1 MDELLAKLTFDAQ
14 GLLPAVIQDDANG
27 DVLMVATMNREALEK
42 TLASGLT
49 HFYSRSRRR
58 VWQKGET
65 SGHIQRVRSLH
76 LDCDAD
82 ALLIR
87 VEQVVAACH
96 TGNRSCFFT
105 RLEPGGALA
114 EEGQP
119 RFDPAVT
126 YGSLPAVLQRVFS
139 TVRERKAAAP
149 PGSYVGGLFAAGR
162 ERILKKIGE
171 EATEL
176 LLAAQG
182 GEREAI
188 RYEVADLWFHTL
200 VLLAECDLTLEEL
213 AAELALREG
222 KRKPD
227 YGPPEGR

>member
-1 MDELLAKLTFDAQ
+1 MDELLATLTFDAQ
-14 GLLPAVIQDDANG
+14 GLIPAVIQDDANG

-42 TLASGLT
+42 TLRSGLT

-58 VWQKGET
+58 IWQKGET
-65 SGHIQRVRSLH
+65 SGHIQRVRSVH
-76 LDCDAD
+76 VDCDAD
-82 ALLIR
+82 ALLVR

-105 RLEPGGALA
+105 RLQPDGTTA
-114 EEGQP
+114 EEGQV
-119 RFDPAVT
+119 RFDPAVV
-126 YGSLPAVLQRVFS
+126 YGGLPAVLQRVFA

-149 PGSYVGGLFAAGR
+149 PGSYVGDLFAAGR

-171 EATEL
+171 ETTEL

-200 VLLAECDLTLEEL
+200 VLLAECDLTLEEV
-213 AAELALREG
+213 AGELARREG
-222 KRKPD
+222 KRKPE
-227 YGPPEGR
+227 YGQPEGG

>member
-1 MDELLAKLTFDAQ
+1 MDELLAKMTFDAQ
-14 GLLPAVIQDDANG
+14 GLIPAVIQDAANG
-27 DVLMVATMNREALEK
+27 DVLMVAYMNREAVER
-42 TLASGLT
+42 TLRSGLT

-65 SGHIQRVRSLH
+65 SGHVQRVQSLH

-82 ALLIR
+82 ALLVR

-105 RLEPGGALA
+105 RVTPGGTVA
-114 EEGQP
+114 EEGQA
-119 RFDPAVT
+119 RFDPAAV
-126 YGSLPAVLQRVFS
+126 YGGLPAVLQRVFA
-139 TVRERKAAAP
+139 TVRERKATAP
-149 PGSYVGGLFAAGR
+149 PGSYVAGLLAAGR

-171 EATEL
+171 ETTEL

-213 AAELALREG
+213 AAELTRREG